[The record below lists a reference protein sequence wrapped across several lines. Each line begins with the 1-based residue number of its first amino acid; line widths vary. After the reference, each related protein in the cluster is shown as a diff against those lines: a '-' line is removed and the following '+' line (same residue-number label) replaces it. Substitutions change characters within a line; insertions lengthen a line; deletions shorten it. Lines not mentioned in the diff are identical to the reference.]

1 MLVYKIAAMIQ
12 VEQALSIIAENS
24 STMPVQKISV
34 QKALGYILAETIYS
48 PINMPPFR
56 QSAMDG
62 YAFIHSE
69 KHQYDVIGISQAGDH
84 TDIKL
89 KENEAVRIFTGAFVP
104 KDADTVVMQEHVM
117 ANENSIL
124 ITKMPKQFT
133 NVRAKGEQIVK
144 EDVVFEANTLI
155 TPAAIGFLACLGI
168 TEVEVYKKPKVAI
181 LVTGNELV
189 KAGKELPKGK
199 IYESNSVML
208 QAALQTIGIKKV
220 KSFKVKDNL
229 KATKKALKNILPKFD
244 IVLISGGISVGDYDF
259 VKEALLENGVQE
271 LFYKIN
277 QKPGKPMFFG
287 SKNETLVFALPGNP
301 ASSLTNFYIYV
312 YPAIKNRMGFSD
324 IHLPKLVRK
333 LNTGFINTTGKTLF
347 LKALYDETNVTIL
360 EGQSSAM
367 LNTFAIANS
376 LLIVPQDK
384 ESLKKDEQ
392 VTLLPIN

>member
-1 MLVYKIAAMIQ
+1 MIK
-12 VEQALSIIAENS
+12 VSEALAIVSENS
-24 STMPVQKISV
+24 SNMPVQRISV
-34 QKALGYILAETIYS
+34 RKALGYILAETLYS

-69 KHQYDVIGISQAGDH
+69 KHQYDVISTSQAGDYSN
-84 TDIKL
+84 IKL
-89 KENEAVRIFTGAFVP
+89 NENEAVRIFTGAFVP
-104 KDADTVVMQEHVM
+104 KNADTVVMQEHVL
-117 ANENSIL
+117 ANKDSIL
-124 ITKMPKQFT
+124 IAAMPSQFS
-133 NVRAKGEQIVK
+133 NIRNKGEQIAK
-144 EDVVFEANTLI
+144 EEVVFETNTLI

-168 TEVEVYKKPKVAI
+168 TEITVYKKPKVAI

-189 KAGKELPKGK
+189 KPGKKLPKGK

-208 QAALQTIGIKKV
+208 EAALQTIGINKTKV
-220 KSFKVKDNL
+220 YKVKDNL
-229 KATKKALKNILPKFD
+229 KATKKALKGILDKYD
-244 IVLISGGISVGDYDF
+244 VVLISGGISVGDYDF
-259 VKEALLENGVQE
+259 VKDALLANGVEE

-287 SKNETLVFALPGNP
+287 SKKDTLVFALPGNP

-333 LNTGFINTTGKTLF
+333 LNDAITNTTGKTLF

-360 EGQSSAM
+360 DGQASSM

-376 LLIVPQDK
+376 LLIVPDDV
-384 ESLKKDEQ
+384 ETLKKGQ
-392 VTLLPIN
+392 LVTLLPIN

>member
-1 MLVYKIAAMIQ
+1 MIQ
-12 VEQALSIIAENS
+12 VEEALSIIAENS
-24 STMPVQKISV
+24 INMPVQKIQVS
-34 QKALGYILAETIYS
+34 KSLGYILAETVYS
-48 PINMPPFR
+48 PIAMPPFR

-69 KHQYDVIGISQAGDH
+69 KHQYDIVGISQAGDH
-84 TDIKL
+84 SKIKL
-89 KENEAVRIFTGAFVP
+89 KENEAVRIFTGAHVP
-104 KDADTVVMQEHVM
+104 NNADTVIMQEHVM
-117 ANENSIL
+117 ATEKSIL
-124 ITKMPKQFT
+124 ITRMPEQFA
-133 NVRAKGEQIVK
+133 NVRNKGEQIG
-144 EDVVFEANTLI
+144 EEEVVFKANTLI

-168 TEVEVYKKPKVAI
+168 TEVEVFKKPKVAI

-189 KAGKELPKGK
+189 EPGQKLSKGK

-208 QAALQTIGIKKV
+208 QAALQTIGIKKTKV
-220 KSFKVKDNL
+220 YKVKDNL
-229 KATKKALKNILPKFD
+229 KATKKALKEILKKND

-287 SKNETLVFALPGNP
+287 SKNDTLVFALPGNP

-324 IHLPKLVRK
+324 IHLKKMLRK
-333 LNTGFINTTGKTLF
+333 LNENVTNTTGKTLF
-347 LKALYDETNVTIL
+347 LKALYDETNVTVL
-360 EGQSSAM
+360 DGQSSAM

-376 LLIVPQDK
+376 LLVVPNDV
-384 ESLKKDEQ
+384 ESLKKGQ
-392 VTLLPIN
+392 LVTLLPID

>member
-1 MLVYKIAAMIQ
+1 MIK
-12 VEQALSIIAENS
+12 VSEALAIVAENS
-24 STMPVQKISV
+24 SNMPVQRIPV
-34 QKALGYILAETIYS
+34 RKALGYILAETLYS
-48 PINMPPFR
+48 PIDMPPFR

-69 KHQYDVIGISQAGDH
+69 KHQYDVISTSQAGDH
-84 TDIKL
+84 SNIKL
-89 KENEAVRIFTGAFVP
+89 NENEAVRIFTGAFVP
-104 KDADTVVMQEHVM
+104 KNADTVVMQEHVL
-117 ANENSIL
+117 ANKDSIL
-124 ITKMPKQFT
+124 IAAMPAQFS
-133 NVRAKGEQIVK
+133 NIRNKGEQIAK
-144 EDVVFEANTLI
+144 EEVVFEANTLI

-168 TEVEVYKKPKVAI
+168 TEITVYKKPKVAI

-189 KAGKELPKGK
+189 KPGKKLPKGK

-208 QAALQTIGIKKV
+208 EAALQIIGINKTKV
-220 KSFKVKDNL
+220 YKVKDNL
-229 KATKKALKNILPKFD
+229 KATKKALKEILENYD
-244 IVLISGGISVGDYDF
+244 VVLISGGISVGDYDF
-259 VKEALLENGVQE
+259 VKDALLANGVEE

-287 SKNETLVFALPGNP
+287 SKKDTLVFALPGNP

-333 LNTGFINTTGKTLF
+333 LNDPITNTTGKTLF

-360 EGQSSAM
+360 DGQASSM

-376 LLIVPQDK
+376 LLIVPDDV
-384 ESLKKDEQ
+384 EGLKKGQ
-392 VTLLPIN
+392 LVTLLPIN

>member
-1 MLVYKIAAMIQ
+1 MIQ

-24 STMPVQKISV
+24 STMPVQKIPV
-34 QKALGYILAETIYS
+34 HKALGYILAETVYS

-69 KHQYDVIGISQAGDH
+69 KHQYDVVGISQAGDH
-84 TDIKL
+84 DDVKL

-104 KDADTVVMQEHVM
+104 KNADTVVMQEHVL
-117 ANENSIL
+117 ATENSIL
-124 ITKMPKQFT
+124 ITNMPDKFT
-133 NVRAKGEQIVK
+133 NVRAKGEQIIK

-168 TEVEVYKKPKVAI
+168 TEIEVYKKPKVAI
-181 LVTGNELV
+181 LVTGNELI
-189 KAGKELPKGK
+189 KAGKKLPKGK
-199 IYESNSVML
+199 IYESNSIML
-208 QAALQTIGIKKV
+208 QAALQTIGIKKT
-220 KSFKVKDNL
+220 KIYKVKDNL
-229 KATKKALKNILPKFD
+229 KATKKALKNILDKYD

-259 VKEALLENGVQE
+259 VKEALLANGVEE

-287 SKNETLVFALPGNP
+287 SKKETLVFALPGNP

-312 YPAIKNRMGFSD
+312 YPAIKNKMGFSQT
-324 IHLPKLVRK
+324 HLPKLVRK
-333 LNTGFINTTGKTLF
+333 LNSGFINTSGKTLF

-376 LLIVPQDK
+376 LLIVPHDK
-384 ESLKKDEQ
+384 ESLKKGEQ

>member
-1 MLVYKIAAMIQ
+1 MIQ

-24 STMPVQKISV
+24 TNMPIQKIPV
-34 QKALGYILAETIYS
+34 RQALGYILAETIYS

-69 KHQYDVIGISQAGDH
+69 RHQYDIVSISQAGDH
-84 TDIKL
+84 SNIKINP
-89 KENEAVRIFTGAFVP
+89 NEAVRIFTGAFVP
-104 KDADTVVMQEHVM
+104 HNADTVVMQEHVM
-117 ANENSIL
+117 ANEKSIL
-124 ITKMPKQFT
+124 ITNMPKQFA
-133 NVRAKGEQIVK
+133 NVRNKGEQIEK

-168 TEVEVYKKPKVAI
+168 TEIEVYKKPKVAI

-189 KAGKELPKGK
+189 KPGKKLPKGK

-208 QAALQTIGIKKV
+208 EAALQTIGIKKTKV
-220 KSFKVKDNL
+220 YKVKDSL
-229 KATKKALKNILPKFD
+229 KATKKALKGILDKYD

-259 VKEALLENGVQE
+259 VKEALLENGVEE

-287 SKNETLVFALPGNP
+287 SKKETLVFALPGNP
-301 ASSLTNFYIYV
+301 ASSLTNFYVYV

-324 IHLPKLVRK
+324 THLPKIVRK
-333 LNTGFINTTGKTLF
+333 LNSGFTNTTGKTLF
-347 LKALYDETNVTIL
+347 LKALYDQTNVTIL
-360 EGQSSAM
+360 ESQSSAM

-376 LLIVPQDK
+376 LLIVPSDV
-384 ESLKKDEQ
+384 ETLKKGQ
-392 VTLLPIN
+392 LVTLLPID